1 MKHIE
6 AENKKVLISNGWRK
20 PNFFIVGAPKC
31 GTTALASYLGE
42 HNQVC
47 MSQPKEPHY
56 FNTDVWYQ
64 RITSEKDY
72 ARCFDKANTSHIAVG
87 EASVFYLHSNVA
99 ISRIIDF
106 NPDAKFIVMIR
117 NPVDLVYS
125 YHEQLVFNGDEN
137 IRDFHSAWLAQID
150 REEGAR
156 LPFHFNG
163 NPMIFQ
169 YKQIG
174 LLSERL
180 KRLFDVAGKEKVHLI
195 VMDDMKSDMLN
206 VYRYTLEFLGVPYDG
221 RTDFPRVNESKV
233 TASKAILHG
242 TRLLGRIRRQLGLP
256 RIGSS
261 LMEKVYKINTSPR
274 ERVPLPNRFR
284 AELAEV
290 YGDEITEL
298 SKLIGRDLDH
308 WKK

>member
-1 MKHIE
+1 MI
-6 AENKKVLISNGWRK
+6 NTGWRK

-31 GTTALASYLGE
+31 GTTALATYLGE
-42 HNQVC
+42 HAQVC
-47 MSQPKEPHY
+47 MSEPKEPHY
-56 FNTDVWYQ
+56 FNSDVGYQ
-64 RITSEKDY
+64 RITSEEDY
-72 ARCFDKANTSHIAVG
+72 ALCFYKANSSHIAVG
-87 EASVFYLHSNVA
+87 EASVFYLYSDVA

-137 IRDFHSAWLAQID
+137 LRDFHSAWLAQMD
-150 REEGAR
+150 REKGVR
-156 LPFHFNG
+156 LPFYFYG
-163 NPMIFQ
+163 SPMIFQ

-174 LLSERL
+174 MLSQRL

-206 VYRYTLEFLGVPYDG
+206 VYRSTIDFLGVPYDG
-221 RTDFPRVNESKV
+221 RTDFPIVNESKI
-233 TASKAILHG
+233 TASKVVLHG
-242 TRLLGRIRRQLGLP
+242 TRLLSLVRIRLGLP

-261 LMEKVYKINTSPR
+261 LMEKIYKINTIKR
-274 ERVPLPNRFR
+274 ERAILPSRFR

-290 YGDEITEL
+290 YEEEIVEI
-298 SKLIGRDLDH
+298 SKLLGRDLKD
-308 WKK
+308 WMK